1 MPSSQ
6 QIRYIGQDRGGG
18 CVVSIETHVAEHYT
32 QGTLE
37 QRILTALREAGKDP
51 ERLDSDDLAPVD
63 EFHHGGRAA
72 TAAFAPKLK
81 LRPGINLLEIGSGI
95 GGPARYFARYH
106 GCRVT
111 GIDLTEEFIVV
122 SRALTRRL
130 GMEGQVSFEQ
140 GSALSMPFS
149 AATFDVATLLH
160 VGMNIAEKARLFAEV
175 RRVLKPGGIFGIYD
189 QMREAD
195 GDLTFPVPWA
205 SILQTSFVETP
216 ATYKRLL
223 IENGFEVIWERSC
236 REDALASFNQQTA
249 TKPGSTALPPL
260 GVQVTMGLSAAEKMA
275 NHRSNIE
282 RGLVAPNEIV
292 ARAATL

>member
-1 MPSSQ
+1 
-6 QIRYIGQDRGGG
+6 
-18 CVVSIETHVAEHYT
+18 
-32 QGTLE
+32 
-37 QRILTALREAGKDP
+37 
-51 ERLDSDDLAPVD
+51 
-63 EFHHGGRAA
+63 
-72 TAAFAPKLK
+72 
-81 LRPGINLLEIGSGI
+81 
-95 GGPARYFARYH
+95 
-106 GCRVT
+106 
-111 GIDLTEEFIVV
+111 
-122 SRALTRRL
+122 
-130 GMEGQVSFEQ
+130 MEGQVSFEQ

-205 SILQTSFVETP
+205 SVPQTSFVETP
-216 ATYKRLL
+216 STYKRLL
-223 IENGFEVIWERSC
+223 TESGFEVIWERSC

-249 TKPGSTALPPL
+249 AKPGSTALPPL

-292 ARAATL
+292 ARAPAP

>member
-1 MPSSQ
+1 M
-6 QIRYIGQDRGGG
+6 
-18 CVVSIETHVAEHYT
+18 SIETHVAEHYT

-37 QRILTALREAGKDP
+37 QRILAALRETGKDP
-51 ERLDSDDLAPVD
+51 DRLEPDDLAPVD

-72 TAAFAPKLK
+72 TAAFAPRLK
-81 LRPGINLLEIGSGI
+81 LRPGVKLLEIGSGI
-95 GGPARYFARYH
+95 GGPARYFARHH

-111 GIDLTEEFIVV
+111 GIDLTEEFVAV

-140 GSALSMPFS
+140 GSALSMGFS
-149 AATFDVATLLH
+149 DATFDVATLLH
-160 VGMNIAEKARLFAEV
+160 VGMNIAEKARLFADV
-175 RRVLKPGGIFGIYD
+175 RRVLIPGGIFGIYD

-205 SILQTSFVETP
+205 SVPQTSFVEAPT
-216 ATYKRLL
+216 TYKRLL
-223 IENGFEVIWERSC
+223 VESGFEILWERSC

-249 TKPGSTALPPL
+249 AKPDSTALPPL
-260 GVQVTMGLSAAEKMA
+260 GVQITMGSNAAAKMA

-282 RGLVAPNEIV
+282 RGLIAPNEIV
-292 ARAATL
+292 ARAL

>member
-1 MPSSQ
+1 M
-6 QIRYIGQDRGGG
+6 
-18 CVVSIETHVAEHYT
+18 SIESHVAGHYT

-51 ERLDSDDLAPVD
+51 DRLDPDDLAPLD
-63 EFHHGGRAA
+63 EFHHAGRAA
-72 TAAFAPKLK
+72 TAAFAPRLK
-81 LRPGINLLEIGSGI
+81 LRSGINLLDIGSGI
-95 GGPARYFARYH
+95 GGPARYFARH
-106 GCRVT
+106 HDCRVT
-111 GIDLTEEFIVV
+111 GIDLTEEFIAV

-130 GMEGQVSFEQ
+130 GMENQVRFEQ

-149 AATFDVATLLH
+149 SSTFDVATLLH

-189 QMREAD
+189 QMREAV

-205 SILQTSFVETP
+205 SVPGTSFVETP

-223 IENGFEVIWERSC
+223 IEGGFEVIWERSC
-236 REDALASFNQQTA
+236 REDALASFNQQTSVP
-249 TKPGSTALPPL
+249 PGSAALPPL
-260 GVQVTMGLSAAEKMA
+260 GVHVTMGVGAAEKMA

-292 ARAATL
+292 ARAPAT

>member
-1 MPSSQ
+1 M
-6 QIRYIGQDRGGG
+6 
-18 CVVSIETHVAEHYT
+18 SIETDVAGHYT

-37 QRILTALREAGKDP
+37 QRILAALREVGKDP
-51 ERLDSDDLAPVD
+51 DRLDPDDLAPVD
-63 EFHHGGRAA
+63 EFHHAGRAA
-72 TAAFAPKLK
+72 TAAFAPRLN
-81 LRPGINLLEIGSGI
+81 LQPGIHLLDIGSGI
-95 GGPARYFARYH
+95 GGPARYFARHH

-111 GIDLTEEFIVV
+111 GIDLTEEFIAVA
-122 SRALTRRL
+122 RALTRRL

-160 VGMNIAEKARLFAEV
+160 VGMNIAEKARMFAEV

-195 GDLTFPVPWA
+195 GDLIFPVPWA
-205 SILQTSFVETP
+205 SVPRTSFVETQ

-223 IENGFEVIWERSC
+223 TELGFEVIWERSC
-236 REDALASFNQQTA
+236 QEDALASFNQQTA
-249 TKPGSTALPPL
+249 AQPGSTALPPL
-260 GVQVTMGLSAAEKMA
+260 GVHVAMGSGAAQKMA
-275 NHRSNIE
+275 NHRTNIE

-292 ARAATL
+292 ARAPAS